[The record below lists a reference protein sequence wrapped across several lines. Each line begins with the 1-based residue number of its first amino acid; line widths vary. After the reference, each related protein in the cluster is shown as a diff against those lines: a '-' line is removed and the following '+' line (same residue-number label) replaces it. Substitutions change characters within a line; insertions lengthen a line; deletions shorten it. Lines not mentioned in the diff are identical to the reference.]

1 MIIMSTLTVP
11 SPQPS
16 PREDASQLHRAF
28 KGLVCDTAVVVNI
41 LAHRDPTQR
50 ENILQEYETLYS
62 HDLRKVLADEL
73 HGNLKKAVVLW
84 MENPTERDSIA
95 LRQAFKAVPLFDA
108 RGATEII
115 CTRTC
120 SQIRHIKQAYSSKFG
135 SSLEDDIKNYASG
148 DHKRLL
154 LAYINTTRYEGPEID
169 KLLVESDA
177 NCIRKM
183 KSGNASDEAALIE
196 IFTERSRAHLVALQ
210 SAYETMY
217 KKDLRMAIKEV
228 TSGSFRNG
236 LSAILQCAENP
247 AKYYAKVF
255 RKAMRGLGTHD
266 SALIRAVVTRTEI
279 DMQDIKVEYQKRFK
293 KQLVDVIHSETS
305 GHYRNFLI
313 ALISG

>member
-196 IFTERSRAHLVALQ
+196 IFT
-210 SAYETMY
+210 
-217 KKDLRMAIKEV
+217 AIKEV

-247 AKYYAKVF
+247 AKYYSKVF

>member
-196 IFTERSRAHLVALQ
+196 IFT
-210 SAYETMY
+210 
-217 KKDLRMAIKEV
+217 AIKEV

>member
-183 KSGNASDEAALIE
+183 KSGSDCLTCDTCACM
-196 IFTERSRAHLVALQ
+196 Q
-210 SAYETMY
+210 
-217 KKDLRMAIKEV
+217 AIKEV

-247 AKYYAKVF
+247 AKYYSKVF